1 MILGDGVE
9 QRLSDGDLLL
19 VSPTHDVRVGSVAI
33 TGHVRHPG
41 PRALAEVETLAG
53 LLTGADLLPEPYLQ
67 FAVLETTDPATLA
80 RVMVPIDL
88 QAVLDRRTDSMLS
101 ADDTL
106 IVLGSADVSFLSST
120 PVLKMLRTGG
130 KAAAQPGKDCAGL
143 SVLARGIAADRK
155 GILAGSPL
163 ARAASDLLPAE
174 MPCPRIFNDHPDL
187 LAFALKHAVLLRG
200 GVARPGLYPV
210 AEQSDVAAL
219 ARSAGGGS
227 EKLSVVDGT
236 GLNRRKSDQPAGAA
250 RRGDIVDATT
260 PKFELTG
267 HVRYPGTR
275 ALAGAG
281 TLRQALG
288 DGTQNLAGLYPLFGL
303 IERQDKTRMTSRL
316 IAFSP
321 HEVISGVSDRPLS
334 DGDRV
339 RLFSAAEIRSFMRI
353 GTGAGAGQGE
363 HPPPPPNRADPA
375 DPPRPRAAQPD
386 DRTRGY
392 DPRCGQ
398 AARKL
403 PGGRSGTPGN
413 VAGDG
418 GGPDGAGRR
427 ERDRDHQPGRPVR
440 SGNTDK
446 RQTGGFASG
455 GQRNDH

>member
-1 MILGDGVE
+1 VE

-19 VSPTHDVRVGSVAI
+19 VSPTRDVRVGSVSI

-67 FAVLETTDPATLA
+67 FAALETTDPATLA

-88 QAVLDRRTDSMLS
+88 QAILDRRTDSILS

-106 IVLGSADVSFLSST
+106 IVLSSADISFLSST
-120 PVLKMLRTGG
+120 PVLKLLRISG
-130 KAAAQPGKDCAGL
+130 KAPAQPGIDCAGL

-163 ARAASDLLPAE
+163 ARSASDLLPAE
-174 MPCPRIFNDHPDL
+174 MACPRIFNDHPDL
-187 LAFALKHAVLLRG
+187 LIFALKHAVLMRS

-210 AEQSDVAAL
+210 AEQTDVSAL

-227 EKLSVVDGT
+227 DKLSVVDSV
-236 GLNRRKSDQPAGAA
+236 GLNRRKSDQPAGVA

-260 PKFELTG
+260 PKFELAG

-275 ALAGAG
+275 SLAGAG

-288 DGTQNLAGLYPLFGL
+288 DGTQSPAGLYPLFGL

-321 HEVISGVSDRPLS
+321 HEVISGVSDRPLA

-339 RLFSAAEIRSFMRI
+339 RLFSAAEIRALMRTDREQARQP
-353 GTGAGAGQGE
+353 GQDKGAPAPAG
-363 HPPPPPNRADPA
+363 
-375 DPPRPRAAQPD
+375 
-386 DRTRGY
+386 
-392 DPRCGQ
+392 
-398 AARKL
+398 
-403 PGGRSGTPGN
+403 
-413 VAGDG
+413 
-418 GGPDGAGRR
+418 
-427 ERDRDHQPGRPVR
+427 QPGRTGGPGRSSR
-440 SGNTDK
+440 SG
-446 RQTGGFASG
+446 S
-455 GQRNDH
+455 